1 MKVAI
6 DVTMHLA
13 AEYQKELKERP
24 LRTKGL
30 TSASMGICGEIL
42 AHVLKKKPIYTVSLR
57 RVLAFGVFGG
67 AITGPLMH
75 FWYGVLEQVRTRDDK
90 SLTPMQKLFLDRL
103 VLTPPFV
110 ALTIFALGVL
120 NGASVQAARS
130 NVRATYFS
138 TLFMNWRV
146 WTFTQWLSFN
156 FIPPQFRVLWGNAV
170 AVWWNC
176 YLSMLSA

>member
-24 LRTKGL
+24 LRTKAL

-120 NGASVQAARS
+120 NGACVQAARS

-146 WTFTQWLSFN
+146 RLSYVSSKSTY
-156 FIPPQFRVLWGNAV
+156 I
-170 AVWWNC
+170 
-176 YLSMLSA
+176 